1 MDEALTIEVRHE
13 QGCAIVTVA
22 GEIDIST
29 VTPLRDRL
37 FEVAASGAPL
47 VVDLEQVSFIDSVGL
62 ATLVGAAKRAA
73 AHGGTLQ
80 VACALPKIRQLV
92 RLTQLDR
99 RIPLFHTVDEALAF
113 RAPSSTNPPFLAAQL
128 WRLTSS
134 GPGAARLVTRLES
147 GGDDVLRAFPS
158 LRVLHYRE
166 GQRPEERYLAQ

>member
-13 QGCAIVTVA
+13 PGYAAVTVA

-73 AHGGTLQ
+73 AHGGSLQ
-80 VACALPKIRQLV
+80 MACALPKIRQLV
-92 RLTQLDR
+92 RLTGLDCR
-99 RIPLFHTVDEALAF
+99 MPLARTLDEALEY
-113 RAPSSTNPPFLAAQL
+113 RAATSANPP
-128 WRLTSS
+128 S
-134 GPGAARLVTRLES
+134 
-147 GGDDVLRAFPS
+147 
-158 LRVLHYRE
+158 
-166 GQRPEERYLAQ
+166 